1 MAFQKIDMQTPTCCG
16 TAPMQNTIADTH
28 FIIGRLA
35 LSGGEVPLVPTRLSW
50 RDHWGT
56 FKARWDIN
64 RMNYL
69 VQPGLY
75 GVGNPT
81 PDSPVLVSANYKM
94 SFDYL
99 RRELSGIDAWILVID
114 TKGVNVWC
122 AAGKGT
128 FGTEEIVNRIALVNL
143 AGVVAHKNIIV
154 PQLGAPGV
162 SAHQVKQRSGFK
174 VIYGPVRAV
183 DLPAFIK
190 SGMRATPEM
199 RKVKF
204 NLIDR
209 LVLTPVELVAVIR
222 PLSIAALL
230 LLLLQVAGLLTVTW
244 DMVYPYL
251 GAVLVGAVAVPAL
264 LPLIP
269 GRSFAWKGW
278 VAGVIWVL
286 LVAWLKGWYGGGL
299 PYILQAVGYL
309 GILPA
314 ISAYLALNFTGAST
328 YTSLSGVQKEM
339 KAAIPCMIA
348 VFCLGIAAFGLGTII
363 K

>member
-1 MAFQKIDMQTPTCCG
+1 VAFQKIDMQTGSCCG
-16 TAPMQNTIADTH
+16 AVPIQNNIADAPW
-28 FIIGRLA
+28 IIGRLA
-35 LSGGEVPLVPTRLSW
+35 VAGGEVPIVSTRLTW

-56 FKARWDIN
+56 WKARWDIN

-75 GVGNPT
+75 GVGNPK

-99 RRELSGIDAWILVID
+99 RRELTGFDAWILVID

-128 FGTEEIVNRIALVNL
+128 FGTDEIVRRIALVNL
-143 AGVVAHKNIIV
+143 EGIVAHKTIII

-162 SAHQVKQRSGFK
+162 SAHQVKQQSGFR
-174 VIYGPVRAV
+174 VVYGPVRAA
-183 DLPAFIK
+183 DLPEFIK
-190 SGMRATPEM
+190 SGMKATPAM
-199 RKVKF
+199 RKVNF

-209 LVLTPVELVAVIR
+209 MVVTPVELVAIIR

-230 LLLLQVAGLLTVTW
+230 LLTLQLAGILTVSW

-251 GAVLVGAVAVPAL
+251 GVALVGIVGVPLL

-278 VAGVIWVL
+278 LLGVLWAL
-286 LVAWLKGWYGGGL
+286 LVIWLKGWQWSNSHS
-299 PYILQAVGYL
+299 ILQAVGYL

-339 KAAIPCMIA
+339 KAALPAMA
-348 VFCLGIAAFGLGTII
+348 VVLCLGIAALGIGVFV

>member
-1 MAFQKIDMQTPTCCG
+1 MAFQKIDMQTPVCCG

-35 LSGGEVPLVPTRLSW
+35 VSGGEVPLVSTRLSW

-99 RRELSGIDAWILVID
+99 RRELCGIDAWILVID

-128 FGTEEIVNRIALVNL
+128 FGTEEIVRRIDLVNL
-143 AGVVAHKNIIV
+143 AGIVAHRTIIV

-162 SAHQVKQRSGFK
+162 SGHKVKQQSGFK
-174 VIYGPVRAV
+174 VVYGPVRAA
-183 DLPAFIK
+183 DLPVFIK
-190 SGMRATPEM
+190 SGMKASPAM
-199 RKVKF
+199 RQVNF
-204 NLIDR
+204 DLVDR
-209 LVLTPVELVAVIR
+209 LVLTPVELVGVIR

-230 LLLLQVAGLLTVTW
+230 LLTLQVAGFLTVSW

-251 GAVLVGAVAVPAL
+251 GAILTGAVGVPLL
-264 LPLIP
+264 LPIIP
-269 GRSFAWKGW
+269 GCSFAWKGW
-278 VAGVIWVL
+278 LLGAIWALLVIWL
-286 LVAWLKGWYGGGL
+286 NGWQWSGWGN
-299 PYILQAVGYL
+299 ILQAVGYL
-309 GILPA
+309 GILPV

-339 KAAIPCMIA
+339 KTALPAMAI
-348 VFCLGIAAFGLGTII
+348 VFCLGIAAFGVVWIV

>member
-1 MAFQKIDMQTPTCCG
+1 MAFQKIDMETVSCCG
-16 TAPMQNTIADTH
+16 AVPMQNIIADAPY
-28 FIIGRLA
+28 IIGRLPVT
-35 LSGGEVPLVPTRLSW
+35 GGEVPLVSTKLTW
-50 RDHWGT
+50 RDHGGT
-56 FKARWDIN
+56 IKARWDIN

-143 AGVVAHKNIIV
+143 AGIVAHKNIIV

-162 SAHQVKQRSGFK
+162 SAHQVKQRSGCRLL
-174 VIYGPVRAV
+174 YGPVRAS
-183 DLPAFIK
+183 DLPAFLR
-190 SGMRATPEM
+190 SGMRATPAM
-199 RKVKF
+199 RNVNF

-209 LVLTPVELVAVIR
+209 LVLTPVELVAVIK
-222 PLSIAALL
+222 PLSITALL
-230 LLLLQVAGLLTVTW
+230 LLIIQVAGLLTVTW

-278 VAGVIWVL
+278 LVGVIWAL
-286 LVAWLKGWYGGGL
+286 LVVWFKGWQWDGL
-299 PYILQAVGYL
+299 PGILQTAGYI

-348 VFCLGIAAFGLGTII
+348 VFCLGVAALGVGAIV